1 MTRLGGVKNTGGG
14 GGTAAGWVGE
24 RRGSVS
30 LKDLPE
36 EEQRVFEIY
45 DALKKSN
52 EPVVLAKLLQC
63 IESPKT
69 GMKAASDPPS
79 AGDLKAI
86 AAHYERIGIS
96 LSSSGVARFKAER
109 SLVGGTITGA
119 IAKAFV
125 RALEGSEILVLVTK
139 AEESALRPSEKA
151 CLTFLRELSK
161 KSGADV
167 LRPVKQQLGL
177 NNPPMSDEAEELENE
192 YVGAT
197 TVKEIATATT
207 LRRVSLT
214 KEGMR
219 DLALALE
226 GEAQEA
232 AKKPAAKAGPKK

>member
-1 MTRLGGVKNTGGG
+1 MTRLGGVKSGGG
-14 GGTAAGWVGE
+14 GGNAAGWVGE
-24 RRGSVS
+24 RRGAVS

-45 DALKKSN
+45 DALKKNN
-52 EPVVLAKLLQC
+52 EPVLLAKFLKS
-63 IESPKT
+63 IEAPRA
-69 GMKAASDPPS
+69 GVKAANDPPN

-86 AAHYERIGIS
+86 AAHYESIGIS
-96 LSSSGVARFKAER
+96 LSSAGIARFKAER
-109 SLVGGTITGA
+109 SLVGGTISGA

-139 AEESALRPSEKA
+139 SEEAALRPSEKA

-167 LRPVKQQLGL
+167 LRPIKQRLKL
-177 NNPPMSDEAEELENE
+177 NNPSLSDEAEALENE

-207 LRRVSLT
+207 LRRVPLT

-219 DLALALE
+219 DLALLLE
-226 GEAQEA
+226 REAQDA
-232 AKKPAAKAGPKK
+232 AKKPVPPGKK

>member
-1 MTRLGGVKNTGGG
+1 MTRLGGVKNSGGG
-14 GGTAAGWVGE
+14 GGNAAGWVGE
-24 RRGSVS
+24 RRGAVS

-36 EEQRVFEIY
+36 EAQRVFEIY

-52 EPVVLAKLLQC
+52 EPIWLAKFLKC
-63 IESPKT
+63 IEAPKK
-69 GMKAASDPPS
+69 GAKAASDPPN
-79 AGDLKAI
+79 AGDLLHI
-86 AAHYERIGIS
+86 AARYEAIGIS
-96 LSSSGVARFKAER
+96 LSSAGIARFKAER
-109 SLVGGTITGA
+109 SLVGGTISGA

-125 RALEGSEILVLVTK
+125 RALDGREILVLVTK

-151 CLTFLRELSK
+151 CLAFLRELSK

-167 LRPVKQQLGL
+167 LRPVKQRLGL
-177 NNPPMSDEAEELENE
+177 NNPGLSDGAEELENE

-207 LRRVSLT
+207 LRRVPLT

-226 GEAQEA
+226 REAQDA
-232 AKKPAAKAGPKK
+232 TKKPGPKK

>member
-1 MTRLGGVKNTGGG
+1 MTRLGGVKNSGGG
-14 GGTAAGWVGE
+14 GNAPGWVGE
-24 RRGSVS
+24 RRGAVS

-52 EPVVLAKLLQC
+52 EPVWLGKFLKS
-63 IESPKT
+63 IESSKHGT
-69 GMKAASDPPS
+69 KAANDPPS

-86 AAHYERIGIS
+86 AAHYESIGIS
-96 LSSSGVARFKAER
+96 LSSAGVARFKAER

-125 RALEGSEILVLVTK
+125 RALEGGEILVLVSK
-139 AEESALRPSEKA
+139 SEESALRPSEKA

-167 LRPVKQQLGL
+167 LRPIKQRLGL
-177 NNPPMSDEAEELENE
+177 NNPALSDEAEELENE

-207 LRRVSLT
+207 LRRVPLT

-219 DLALALE
+219 DLALVLE
-226 GEAQEA
+226 REAQDAHA
-232 AKKPAAKAGPKK
+232 AKKSTGPKK